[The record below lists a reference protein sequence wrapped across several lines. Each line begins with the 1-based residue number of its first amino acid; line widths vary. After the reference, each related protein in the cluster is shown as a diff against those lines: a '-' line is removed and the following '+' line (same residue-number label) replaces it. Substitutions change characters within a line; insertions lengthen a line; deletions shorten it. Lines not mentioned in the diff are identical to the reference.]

1 MRNTIEYL
9 DERIRVD
16 ADYFFYHKDESNFQE
31 SANGK
36 FVHTLIYKPS
46 TNETVNVF
54 SRKVGRVWQNSCK
67 NEVETDDRIRKN
79 SNLNEEDKYHIY
91 SWVSESQS
99 DSALPTAF
107 AYFSKNE

>member
-1 MRNTIEYL
+1 MRS
-9 DERIRVD
+9 D

-54 SRKVGRVWQNSCK
+54 SRNVGSVWQNSCK
-67 NEVETDDRIRKN
+67 NEVETDDRIRK
-79 SNLNEEDKYHIY
+79 I
-91 SWVSESQS
+91 QI
-99 DSALPTAF
+99 
-107 AYFSKNE
+107 